1 MRTTEGRTAFA
12 TARALVAVAALATLA
27 RAQSAD
33 GAWVNLGAPGFTA
46 GAALSGDIAADGF
59 GRVHVSYKAMET
71 PDGATLVRRWDE
83 ARGAWRT
90 LGGRAS
96 RGTSWYNELAFGPG
110 ETPLVVH
117 RDYAVGGRLNV
128 RALRSDAWID
138 VGPPG
143 GLLGDAHYTRIAI
156 GRAGVPVVA
165 YQDHSTTPPDQVTV
179 AAYSFAD
186 RRWSALA
193 GHGVSGGTA
202 GYVSLAVGPQGAPW
216 IAFADG
222 LAGGRLTVM
231 RFDAQ
236 GGWSLVGP
244 RGGGSSAQAHN
255 ATLCFDGQGRAH
267 TAHHVWHSR
276 IEVRRFDGTSWVPLG
291 INPASGPDAPTVES
305 EHWRQWLSLAFDGD
319 DAPFVAYQRLSDRR
333 AVVRR
338 LDPATQRWEAVGP
351 VGFTPGRA
359 DYLSMTVD
367 GEGRPVVAF
376 RDGAHAD
383 RLSVMR
389 FEPAQP

>member
-1 MRTTEGRTAFA
+1 VGG
-12 TARALVAVAALATLA
+12 
-27 RAQSAD
+27 
-33 GAWVNLGAPGFTA
+33 GAG
-46 GAALSGDIAADGF
+46 
-59 GRVHVSYKAMET
+59 
-71 PDGATLVRRWDE
+71 
-83 ARGAWRT
+83 RT

-117 RDYAVGGRLNV
+117 RDYALGGRLNV
-128 RALRSDAWID
+128 RALRSDTWFD

-143 GLLGDAHYTRIAI
+143 SLAGEAHYTRIAT
-156 GRAGVPVVA
+156 GRTGAPVVA
-165 YQDHSTTPPDQVTV
+165 YQDRSTTPPDQVTV
-179 AAYSFAD
+179 AAYSFVD
-186 RRWSALA
+186 RRWTALA

-202 GYVSLAVGPQGAPW
+202 GYVSLAVGQQGAPW
-216 IAFADG
+216 IAFSDD
-222 LAGGRLTVM
+222 LAGGRQTVM

-236 GGWSLVGP
+236 GGWTPVGP
-244 RGGGSSAQAHN
+244 RGGASNVLAHN
-255 ATLCFDGQGRAH
+255 ATLAFDAQGRAH

-305 EHWRQWLSLAFDGD
+305 EHWRQWLSLAFDADG
-319 DAPFVAYQRLSDRR
+319 APLVAYQRLSDRR

-376 RDGAHAD
+376 RDGAHGD

-389 FEPAQP
+389 FAPALP